1 MIGAIISVLN
11 LALFLGNDEYRGEF
25 VAAAG
30 GPSAAAQFLAQG
42 AATALSVGRSL
53 TSIATALGLTPAE
66 AAASFQGIGQYPGV
80 DRFRNITLR
89 SGTILY
95 AGTPGVSGFF
105 TTGKSIARSGQDATV
120 LFQGL
125 QTAPQAS
132 TGAFRPA
139 ATAFEVVEDT
149 PAAFGIVRANPQ
161 WGAGGY
167 PQVYVPE
174 WQSKLRPVFEIPL
187 KNTKPVP

>member
-1 MIGAIISVLN
+1 
-11 LALFLGNDEYRGEF
+11 
-25 VAAAG
+25 
-30 GPSAAAQFLAQG
+30 
-42 AATALSVGRSL
+42 
-53 TSIATALGLTPAE
+53 
-66 AAASFQGIGQYPGV
+66 
-80 DRFRNITLR
+80 
-89 SGTILY
+89 
-95 AGTPGVSGFF
+95 
-105 TTGKSIARSGQDATV
+105 V

-167 PQVYVPE
+167 PQVYVPD

-187 KNTKPVP
+187 KNTTPVP